1 MILTALSADAIRI
14 VLPILV
20 LFMSFTSLGMAVAT
34 PMMTAISAPIAS
46 QVDKECV
53 ILLHGLARSATAM
66 ETMQQALDNAGYYTV
81 NVDYPSRNYSVEML
95 SAMAV
100 PTALAQGEANN
111 SERIHFVT
119 HSMGGILLRDYLK
132 EHRIAALGRVVM
144 LGPPNQGSQ
153 VVDNLKDIP
162 GFEAFNGPAGMQLGT
177 RKADIPRQLPEV
189 DFELGVIAGTRSINL
204 MLSTMLP
211 NPDDGKVSVANTFVN
226 GMCAHVSITVSH
238 PYLMKRQAGIK
249 QTFYF
254 LQNGRFFGEEAKQ
267 FDCPAQSAL

>member
-1 MILTALSADAIRI
+1 MRIILQV
-14 VLPILV
+14 VLLLI
-20 LFMSFTSLGMAVAT
+20 SFSSFG
-34 PMMTAISAPIAS
+34 S
-46 QVDKECV
+46 DCV
-53 ILLHGLARSATAM
+53 VLLHGLARSAAAM

-81 NVDYPSRNYSVEML
+81 NVDYPSRNYPVETL
-95 SAMAV
+95 SAMAI
-100 PTALAQGEANN
+100 PPALAKCEANN

-132 EHRIAALGRVVM
+132 DHRIAVLGRVVM
-144 LGPPNQGSQ
+144 LGPPNQGSE
-153 VVDNLKDIP
+153 VVDTLKDIP

-177 RKADIPRQLPEV
+177 SKTDIPRQLPEV

-211 NPDDGKVSVANTFVN
+211 NPDDGKVSVANTYVN
-226 GMCAHVSITVSH
+226 GMCAHVSIAVSH

-249 QTFYF
+249 QTLYF

>member
-1 MILTALSADAIRI
+1 LILTALSADAMRI
-14 VLPILV
+14 VLPTLC

-95 SAMAV
+95 SAIAI
-100 PTALAQGEANN
+100 PPALAQCEANN

-132 EHRIAALGRVVM
+132 DHRIAALGRVVM

-189 DFELGVIAGTRSINL
+189 DFELGVIAGSSSINL

-226 GMCAHVSITVSH
+226 GMCAHLTIAVSH

-249 QTFYF
+249 QTLYF

-267 FDCPAQSAL
+267 FDCPAQNAQ